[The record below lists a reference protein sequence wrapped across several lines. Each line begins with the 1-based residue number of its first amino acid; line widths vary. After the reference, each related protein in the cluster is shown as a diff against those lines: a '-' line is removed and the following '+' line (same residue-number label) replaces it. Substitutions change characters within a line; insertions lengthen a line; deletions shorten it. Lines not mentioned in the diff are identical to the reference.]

1 MKKILLVLLMLPY
14 LLLAQS
20 SLNLGLIGSYEWSTT
35 EGSDIWGWVDPVD
48 GGEYAL
54 VGLNDG
60 FSCVNVSNPTNPV
73 EMFYIS
79 DINSTWRDVK
89 TWGDYAYVTTEA
101 DAGLLIVDL
110 TDMSGNTYW
119 HVSNFT
125 HPTTGNSVEFTA
137 AHNLYIDENGI
148 CYIFGASSA
157 NGGSPSDGAI
167 FLDVAAN
174 ATAPH
179 YLGEWD
185 DHYIHDG
192 MVRGDTMYAG
202 CIYAGELFVV
212 DVSNKSNP
220 FNLGTHSTPNAFT
233 HNAWISDD
241 GDFVFTT
248 DEKSDAYLAAYD
260 ITDCS
265 NIQEVDRIQSNPGS
279 LSIPHNAHV
288 DGNFLITSYYRDGTT
303 VHDITHPNN
312 MIQVAYYDSYSGSG
326 DGFDG
331 CWGTYPFFP
340 SGIIISSE
348 INSSANQ
355 SAKLMIY
362 ERGFTQACYLEGNV
376 TDASNGNNLS
386 GASVNILNT
395 VLPNNS
401 SSNLLGKYI
410 SGTATAAT
418 YDVVF
423 SKPGYL
429 TDTLSVTLTNGAVT
443 ILDAALLPA
452 IAFNTGGMVVDV
464 AGNGIA
470 NAQVVIFNS
479 EFTFNETTDTNG
491 NYNINNI
498 YEGNY
503 EVIVGKWGYITSC
516 GNEYIATSTINT
528 ITLQD
533 GYYDDFTF
541 DFGWTVNGNASAGI
555 WERGEPQGTNYQGDE
570 FNPEEDVNSDCT
582 DFAYVT
588 GNGGG
593 SAGDDD
599 VDDGNTILTSPIFDA
614 TNNSGN
620 FVEYYKWFA
629 VGGGNGGP
637 STDELTISISN
648 GITSALLETI
658 SINSP
663 NLNSW
668 TFSSFDISQFITPTA
683 TMHLIVETADMPS
696 GHLVEA
702 AFDKFEI
709 TTTPNAIVDIA
720 SQKKGKLIK
729 IVDVLGR
736 EVIKPKNCPL
746 FYIYE
751 NGLVEKQLIVE

>member
-1 MKKILLVLLMLPY
+1 MLPY

-362 ERGFTQACYLEGNV
+362 ERGFTQACYLEGNL

-516 GNEYIATSTINT
+516 GNEYIASSTMNTIN
-528 ITLQD
+528 LQD